1 MLLSCLVCIGCN
13 YIVILFPS
21 EPPISKWRRPRR
33 QPAPGCP
40 REWLFCWWS
49 SGWVGVICWYTF
61 QISIFMWCFFFNMY
75 FEIPHFPL
83 VVIQSFLLARFI
95 FPFFNWNIHST
106 IKFMLSKCMIKWVL
120 VCSVC
125 CECFVCS
132 HSFTYTNVPFPLSIS
147 KTFHYLKQKLSTP
160 AVSHLPTLPLPI
172 PGSFI
177 LSGSVNLPFLDT
189 LYKWNHMMFVLL
201 CLSYLAWRFQGSSML
216 WQAVFLFVTE

>member
-40 REWLFCWWS
+40 REWLFCCWS

-61 QISIFMWCFFFNMY
+61 QISIFMCCSFLNMY
-75 FEIPHFPL
+75 FEIPRFPL
-83 VVIQSFLLARFI
+83 VVIQSFL
-95 FPFFNWNIHST
+95 FNWNIHST

>member
-83 VVIQSFLLARFI
+83 VVIQSFL
-95 FPFFNWNIHST
+95 FNWNIHST